1 MSHLN
6 SNFGIVAEYGNNDVV
21 IFDTDNLT
29 VLHTIALPA
38 NDYIDVAI
46 TPDNSRAVITSF
58 NNATL
63 IQLDLLKEPP
73 VVIDTALDP
82 PPSLPFEDID
92 ITPDGRFALIA
103 DGGSTTAVRS
113 YSLLNKTIL
122 SKLSSVANAVA
133 VSPNGNGLVLV
144 VETGDYK
151 VRSFNIDNNGIL
163 TDTGVETNTGG
174 LRPINITF
182 SPDGKF
188 AFVANRIS
196 NDVGILDTKIPSSIS
211 LLNNVSTNSE
221 PGTIVVSSDGK
232 KVYVLTRN
240 TVDVFEFTSTFPFL
254 TQVNSFN
261 HGTSTTTKYGVDL
274 MALNATED
282 KLFISHYTDLSAFDT
297 NGTSLGTVSGVQPG
311 DGGVAIRK
319 TLFALIDS
327 INFTSE
333 IIDRGNIIQ

>member
-1 MSHLN
+1 M
-6 SNFGIVAEYGNNDVV
+6 I

-29 VLHTIALPA
+29 VLHTITLPA
-38 NDYIDVAI
+38 NDYIYI
-46 TPDNSRAVITSF
+46 TIAPDNSRAVVTSF
-58 NNATL
+58 SSSTL
-63 IQLDLLKEPP
+63 IQLDLLQEPP
-73 VVIDTALDP
+73 VVIDIELDP
-82 PPSLPFEDID
+82 PPSLPFEDVD

-103 DGGSTTAVRS
+103 DGGGTTAVRS
-113 YSLLNKTIL
+113 YSLLNKTML
-122 SKLSSVANAVA
+122 SKLSAIANAIA

-151 VRSFNIDNNGIL
+151 ARSFNIDNNGIL

-174 LRPINITF
+174 LRPINLTF

-232 KVYVLTRN
+232 KIYVLTMHN
-240 TVDVFEFTSTFPFL
+240 VDVFNFTPEFPFL

-261 HGTSTTTKYGVDL
+261 HGTSNTASYGVDL
-274 MALNATED
+274 MALNATEN
-282 KLFISHYTDLSAFDT
+282 KLFISHYEDLSVFDT
-297 NGTSLGTVSGVQPG
+297 TGTPLGLVPGVQPY